1 MELLDIRWYQI
12 KLSKTLTPHLSQ
24 QGSKPPEDWLW
35 SFWNSYEATDM
46 ETRNTGFFYVNA
58 VELKMKVF
66 MTCKVPLS
74 TPHFG
79 RNRNNFSAWWPC
91 RPCHQEILLIWWAL
105 SPSCT
110 IHSVLKRFV
119 MCTLHYELCNRSN
132 SLRIMDYAQ
141 CRTQYALSNL
151 HCALCS
157 IQCILSYLVCTKLFG
172 TGRGAKTENGKLPKG
187 RGGVI
192 YNPKIYVAY
201 FLTL

>member
-1 MELLDIRWYQI
+1 MVMKLLIW
-12 KLSKTLTPHLSQ
+12 KLETQVSFMSM
-24 QGSKPPEDWLW
+24 LW
-35 SFWNSYEATDM
+35 SWKWKCSWLARSPSQPLTSADLVNSEIS
-46 ETRNTGFFYVNA
+46 TRKLQWLLNIQDTITIPHKEC
-58 VELKMKVF
+58 ELKYLNIRLE
-66 MTCKVPLS
+66 TI
-74 TPHFG
+74 
-79 RNRNNFSAWWPC
+79 FSASWPC

-110 IHSVLKRFV
+110 IHSVLKCFV

-157 IQCILSYLVCTKLFG
+157 IQCILSYLVCTKLCG

-187 RGGVI
+187 RGGSH
-192 YNPKIYVAY
+192 
-201 FLTL
+201 L